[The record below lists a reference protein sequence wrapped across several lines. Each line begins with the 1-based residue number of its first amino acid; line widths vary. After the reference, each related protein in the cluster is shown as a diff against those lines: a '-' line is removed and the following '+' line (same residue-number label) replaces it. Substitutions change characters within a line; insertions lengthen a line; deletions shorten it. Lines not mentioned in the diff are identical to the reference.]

1 MQNII
6 IYRET
11 DRFAGW
17 PANYGIWS
25 WGNEI
30 VVGFTLG
37 HMDPAGG
44 FHARDKTRPFLPMQ
58 ARSLDGGATWEVQ
71 PTPCQTPGGRG
82 LSADEHMNTEMHIKS
97 LLDDENALPTCPG
110 GIDFTHPDFALMCA
124 RSGLLAGSVSWFY
137 YSLDRCRTWQGPYR
151 LPMFGMTGIAARTD
165 YLVNGPDSCM
175 LFLTASKAD
184 GEEGRVFC
192 AQTTDGGKTFA
203 RLSTIGPEPA
213 GFEIMPASLRL
224 SPTRILVAVRCKVGG
239 NEFTQAQH
247 TIDLYA
253 SDDNGQSWQKIGQP
267 VADTGRG
274 GNPPTLTK
282 LQDGRL
288 CLVYGYRAEPYGMR
302 ARLSA
307 DDGYTWGNDII
318 LRADGG
324 NHDIGYPRTVQRP
337 DGAVVTVYYYN
348 DAPAGER
355 YIAATLW
362 RP

>member
-1 MQNII
+1 
-6 IYRET
+6 
-11 DRFAGW
+11 
-17 PANYGIWS
+17 
-25 WGNEI
+25 
-30 VVGFTLG
+30 
-37 HMDPAGG
+37 
-44 FHARDKTRPFLPMQ
+44 
-58 ARSLDGGATWEVQ
+58 
-71 PTPCQTPGGRG
+71 
-82 LSADEHMNTEMHIKS
+82 
-97 LLDDENALPTCPG
+97 
-110 GIDFTHPDFALMCA
+110 
-124 RSGLLAGSVSWFY
+124 
-137 YSLDRCRTWQGPYR
+137 
-151 LPMFGMTGIAARTD
+151 
-165 YLVNGPDSCM
+165 
-175 LFLTASKAD
+175 
-184 GEEGRVFC
+184 
-192 AQTTDGGKTFA
+192 
-203 RLSTIGPEPA
+203 
-213 GFEIMPASLRL
+213 IMPASLRL
-224 SPTRILVAVRCKVGG
+224 SPTRILVAVRCKVDG

-247 TIDLYA
+247 AIDLYA

-307 DDGYTWGNDII
+307 DDGYTWGDDII